1 MKMGILKTSLV
12 TDRGRSI
19 GMNLLELIEQLFS
32 QYGYWVLLIG
42 LPLDAIALPIPPG
55 NTTLTYTGYL
65 IYDGHVHGWLAVPA
79 ALTGAVAG
87 ITATYWIGF
96 KLGSP
101 LVAKYGHWIGL
112 TSAKL
117 EKTKNYYD
125 KYGNWILLIS
135 FFLPG
140 IRQFIGYVLGI
151 IKVPY
156 RTFAL
161 YGYCGAALWVLVFM
175 GIGYAFGEQWQAA
188 FAWAEK
194 YIWVLLAG
202 VCVLLGTVL
211 FYKWYKISG
220 KTIKFHQKTMQK
232 KQNFVAKHAKI
243 RNVKR
248 INKP

>member
-1 MKMGILKTSLV
+1 
-12 TDRGRSI
+12 
-19 GMNLLELIEQLFS
+19 MNLLELIERLFS

-65 IYDGHVHGWLAVPA
+65 IYSGHMNGWLAVPA
-79 ALTGAVAG
+79 ALIGAAAG

-96 KLGSP
+96 RLGSP
-101 LVAKYGHWIGL
+101 LVGKYGHWIGL
-112 TSAKL
+112 TPAKL
-117 EKTKNYYD
+117 EKTKSYYE

-161 YGYCGAALWVLVFM
+161 YGYCGALLWVSLFM
-175 GIGYAFGEQWQAA
+175 GVGYGFGEQWQAA
-188 FAWAEK
+188 FSWAEK
-194 YIWVLLAG
+194 YMWVLLVG
-202 VCVLLGTVL
+202 VSLLLGVVILRKWRGKQGKSTKFRQETV
-211 FYKWYKISG
+211 
-220 KTIKFHQKTMQK
+220 QK
-232 KQNFVAKHAKI
+232 KQNLITKHAKI
-243 RNVKR
+243 RTVKR